1 MITGVSY
8 VEIDVH
14 FCFFVFAAWSLYGD
28 ISDCADT
35 HSAERGFISV
45 ERGIIKERYY
55 GYTKGSCF
63 GVYDIS
69 GSC

>member
-14 FCFFVFAAWSLYGD
+14 SCFFVFAAWSLYGD

-35 HSAERGFISV
+35 HSAEGGF
-45 ERGIIKERYY
+45 KERCY